1 MRKRRISQLLA
12 LLAINPYFV
21 YLSSR
26 VTYGGDLKGVCV
38 PGLNCYACPL
48 TVFSCP
54 IGSLQHSFT
63 LLSPRV
69 KGYLAEGLGALLY
82 VLGSVGLVGALLGRM
97 PCGWI
102 CPFGFLQDLLYRIP
116 LPKLRLPRGIRWG
129 RYASLASLAV
139 LVPFLTARNWF
150 SRLCPMGALEG
161 GVFLKLV
168 PPRDPLPPAAW
179 FFWLKMAILGGFLAW
194 FAICKRPFCRAFC
207 PLGAMLGLCN
217 RFSLYR
223 MTVDGALCN
232 SCGRCREVCPVDI
245 DIFEDPHSP
254 DCIRCLEC
262 KRACPRGAIKSG
274 FRDGRDE
281 ARVAGFASGE
291 SQGGRRGEAAPAR

>member
-1 MRKRRISQLLA
+1 MISQFVALLA
-12 LLAINPYFV
+12 LNPYFA
-21 YLSSR
+21 YFSSR
-26 VTYGGDLKGVCV
+26 VVYDGGLKGVCI

-54 IGSLQHSFT
+54 IGSLQHSFA

-69 KGYLAEGLGALLY
+69 KGFIAEGLGALLY
-82 VLGSVGLVGALLGRM
+82 VLGSVGLVGALVGRM

-102 CPFGFLQDLLYRIP
+102 CPFGFLQDLLYKIP
-116 LPKLRLPRGIRWG
+116 VPKLRLPRRIRWG
-129 RYASLASLAV
+129 RYAFLGLLAV
-139 LVPFLTARNWF
+139 LVPFLTARSWF

-168 PPRDPLPPAAW
+168 PPLDPLPPGAW
-179 FFWLKMAILGGFLAW
+179 FFWLKIAILVGFLFW
-194 FAICKRPFCRAFC
+194 FTVSKRPFCRAVC

-223 MTVDGALCN
+223 VTVDDTMCTE
-232 SCGRCREVCPVDI
+232 CGVCREVCPVDI
-245 DIFEDPHSP
+245 DIFEDPDSP

-262 KRACPRGAIKSG
+262 KRACPQGAIYSG
-274 FRDGRDE
+274 FRERRE
-281 ARVAGFASGE
+281 VIRLT
-291 SQGGRRGEAAPAR
+291 GGG